1 MTEEEKQPESV
12 KPPRPQYGEMAPE
25 GWVSPVTGEP
35 TPAAT
40 ASEAPAVTRPEAAA
54 GTTATAQTAPENA
67 GERSARLGVPHNLGV
82 NKAAPAKSAA
92 GLSAATQSAA
102 NQNVAPI
109 SNQSE
114 TPPAQAG
121 ATQIPRANKTTD
133 RIATILLLAAGAMG
147 ALNLAEAFMNLDKTF
162 AQIYDLYDLGT
173 FNAPEWFGVLGT
185 VGWISVLA
193 VYALTLIIS
202 VQFMQRGRL
211 AFWVPLAGATLSFI
225 LVTIL
230 MMIAVSSAPEL
241 IEYMQTNG
249 LNLEK
254 LQELQQ

>member
-12 KPPRPQYGEMAPE
+12 QPPRPQYGEMAPE
-25 GWVSPVTGEP
+25 GWVSPVTGESA
-35 TPAAT
+35 PAAT
-40 ASEAPAVTRPEAAA
+40 ESTSAAA
-54 GTTATAQTAPENA
+54 GATAQTAPVNA
-67 GERSARLGVPHNLGV
+67 GASSAGLGIPHNLGV

-173 FNAPEWFGVLGT
+173 FDAPEWFGVLGT

>member
-1 MTEEEKQPESV
+1 MTEEDKQPESA
-12 KPPRPQYGEMAPE
+12 KAQRPQYGEMAPE

-35 TPAAT
+35 APAAT
-40 ASEAPAVTRPEAAA
+40 EATSTVA
-54 GTTATAQTAPENA
+54 GTTATAQATPVNA
-67 GERSARLGVPHNLGV
+67 GARSAGLGVPHNLGV

-92 GLSAATQSAA
+92 GQAAATQGAA
-102 NQNVAPI
+102 SQDAEPN
-109 SNQSE
+109 SSQSDAL
-114 TPPAQAG
+114 PAQAG

-147 ALNLAEAFMNLDKTF
+147 SLNLAEAFMNLDKTF
-162 AQIYDLYDLGT
+162 AQIYSLYDLGT
-173 FNAPEWFGVLGT
+173 FNAPEWFGTLGT

-202 VQFMQRGRL
+202 VQFMQRGKL
-211 AFWVPLAGATLSFI
+211 AFWVPLAGAALSFI
-225 LVTIL
+225 VVTIL
-230 MMIAVSSAPEL
+230 MMFAVGSAPEL
-241 IEYMQTNG
+241 INYMQTNG